1 MNFDYPTE
9 DPRLSGPD
17 RTIWEEDHPV
27 TEWMESSGIEEILY
41 SLLYGDPLKAKAE
54 LDAAI
59 DALVT
64 GTAPDQPQIAR
75 LKKRKLRLRDEI
87 SQLEDQMIPDIIA

>member
-1 MNFDYPTE
+1 MNFDHPTE

-27 TEWMESSGIEEILY
+27 TDWMDSSDIEEILY

-59 DALVT
+59 EARFHQWI
-64 GTAPDQPQIAR
+64 GDQSRQ
-75 LKKRKLRLRDEI
+75 DE
-87 SQLEDQMIPDIIA
+87 EDMSAERYAQRYAA

>member
-1 MNFDYPTE
+1 MNFDHPTE

-27 TEWMESSGIEEILY
+27 TEWMDSSGIEEILY
-41 SLLYGDPLKAKAE
+41 GLLYGDPLKAKAE

-59 DALVT
+59 E
-64 GTAPDQPQIAR
+64 AR
-75 LKKRKLRLRDEI
+75 FH
-87 SQLEDQMIPDIIA
+87 QWLEDSARQDEEDMAAERYAQRYAA